1 MSERRT
7 GKVLQVQSYDEL
19 RFQLLTGHLEGNHPH
34 WRGLSDGRWVVI
46 EEDEAIA
53 QARAGVPAVQDATR
67 PLGKDGDNATPTS

>member
-1 MSERRT
+1 MSKRRT
-7 GKVLQVQSYDEL
+7 GILSVTNYDEF
-19 RFQLLTGHLEGNHPH
+19 RFDLLTGHLEGNHPH

-67 PLGKDGDNATPTS
+67 PLGKDGDNATPTSD